1 LSSDLEKLF
10 APLGFELVVSIMS
23 QSHKVLNTVG
33 GTSFAAFRPGFFRG
47 GRTQVLLKAPFEI
60 TFVRMSLEAAG
71 EGGTAS
77 GLLEKE
83 GRGARGV
90 TSDGF
95 LCGSREVKT
104 DIAQEMWVRV

>member
-1 LSSDLEKLF
+1 MLF
-10 APLGFELVVSIMS
+10 APLGFELVVSIIS
-23 QSHKVLNTVG
+23 QCYKVLNTVG

-60 TFVRMSLEAAG
+60 TSARMSLEAAG

-83 GRGARGV
+83 RRGARGF

-95 LCGSREVKT
+95 LSGSREVKT
-104 DIAQEMWVRV
+104 DITEAVCGKVLGRK